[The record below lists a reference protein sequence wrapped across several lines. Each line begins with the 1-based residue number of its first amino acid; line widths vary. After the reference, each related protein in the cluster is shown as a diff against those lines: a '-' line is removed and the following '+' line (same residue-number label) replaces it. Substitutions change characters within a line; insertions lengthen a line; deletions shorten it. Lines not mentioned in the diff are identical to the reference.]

1 MPTTPNG
8 TTYTVYPFTAGGE
21 SAWRAIADN
30 SVGGSSIPAVLF
42 CHGNPGA
49 VSTDADQQFGAGY
62 TTLRNWLIDNGWAY
76 IEGHGAGANWGN
88 TAGRNAYEAMFAA
101 TVATWAISKVI
112 VIGRSMGALVG
123 AWLASQSNVV
133 APYCAGFVS
142 LSGTADLSNRWLTAG
157 TTDRANLETAY
168 GVSGE
173 TAFRAAVATFDPL
186 LATLSTWDGRNAIM
200 QWDTSDT
207 TVPYTVNGQ
216 AWDTKYGP
224 RLTLRCTQST
234 TGGDHNST
242 PNDATHT
249 AATISFVQ
257 DAQLAQGY
265 WSDTWSDTW
274 GGANID
280 VTATGSLVLSGTAT
294 RSIDTSRDSGGMLIL
309 SGSASRVV
317 NVETVA
323 IGELGITG
331 AGTRSINSTHTA
343 TGELAASGTGMLETG
358 GIVRVATGTLTLSGD
373 AARTIQTTRTA
384 LGMLAFLAMASHANN
399 TDTNATGTL
408 ALTGVGVV
416 SGAETVFP
424 VMLTLEADIPTL
436 ELTATVPQLT
446 LEATW

>member
-142 LSGTADLSNRWLTAG
+142 LSGTADLSNRWSTAG

-200 QWDTSDT
+200 QWDTSDS
-207 TVPYTVNGQ
+207 TVPYTANGQ

-224 RLTLRCTQST
+224 RLTLRRTQST

-242 PNDATHT
+242 PNNATHT
-249 AATISFVQ
+249 AATIAFVH

-323 IGELGITG
+323 
-331 AGTRSINSTHTA
+331 
-343 TGELAASGTGMLETG
+343 TGELVASGTGMLETG
-358 GIVRVATGTLTLSGD
+358 GIGRTATGTLTLSGD
-373 AARTIQTTRTA
+373 ATRTIQTTRTA
-384 LGMLAFLAMASHANN
+384 LGMLALLAAANHANN
-399 TDTNATGTL
+399 TDTNGTGTL
-408 ALTGVGVV
+408 TLTGAGVV
-416 SGAETVFP
+416 AGAETVFP
-424 VMLTLEADIPTL
+424 VTLTLEADIPTL
-436 ELTATVPQLT
+436 ELSATVPQLT